1 MNPGRIYWYLGGE
14 TLHTGIYVDL
24 IRRLEDEGL
33 EVGLVSRLR
42 VSPDP
47 RATRRALRNRDRLGP
62 NRLEDVRASIRG
74 RVLQVPVWNL
84 LPSLSVP
91 ALAKTIGL
99 RRNDERPVVL
109 HTRQIVMAR
118 LAMALKRHWP
128 TVRLIVEME
137 GDDLAEVDYRKMR
150 TELPTLLQ
158 PLRWPLERAYYE
170 RAERRILRE
179 SDAVICVSHRLREV
193 MVERFALEPD
203 RAARVHVIPTLASCK
218 EFFFDVERRERTRRA
233 LGLQDRFVVLY
244 SGNLRARWQVP
255 EKLVEAFA
263 AVRQVRPNACFL
275 VLTQA
280 ADRVHLQPL
289 LDRAGIAGGD
299 VLMVT
304 CPHGQVVDHLC
315 AGDVGLLLRE
325 RHPMNEVAAPGKFAE
340 YVLSGL
346 PIVMTDGVG
355 DFSAPMRE
363 SDLACILPGLDDQD
377 DVQARIQHF
386 CRRDVTA
393 EQRSAFGAWAAERFA
408 VELAVPRI
416 ADLYREV

>member
-1 MNPGRIYWYLGGE
+1 MTAERSYWYLGGE
-14 TLHTGIYVDL
+14 ALHTGIYVDL

-62 NRLEDVRASIRG
+62 NRLEDVRAMIRG

-91 ALAKTIGL
+91 ALADAIGL
-99 RRNDERPVVL
+99 RGNDGRPVVV

-118 LAMALKRHWP
+118 LAMALKRRWP
-128 TVRLIVEME
+128 AVRLVVELE
-137 GDDLAEVDYRKMR
+137 GDDLAEVDYREMR
-150 TELPTLLQ
+150 TERPTPLES
-158 PLRWPLERAYYE
+158 LRWPLERVYYE

-179 SDAVICVSHRLREV
+179 SDAVICVSCRLRDV
-193 MVERFALEPD
+193 MVERFALPPE
-203 RAARVHVIPTLASCK
+203 RVRKLHVIPTLASRR
-218 EFFFDVERRERTRRA
+218 EFCFDVERRARTRQA
-233 LGLQDRFVVLY
+233 LGLRDRYVVVY

-255 EKLVEAFA
+255 EKLVEAF
-263 AVRQVRPNACFL
+263 VSIRQARPDACFL
-275 VLTQA
+275 VLTQI

-289 LDRAGIAGGD
+289 LDRAGVGAGD
-299 VLMVT
+299 VRMVT
-304 CPHGQVVDHLC
+304 SPHDQVVDHLC

-340 YVLSGL
+340 YALSGL
-346 PIVMTDGVG
+346 PIVMTDGIG

-363 SDLACILPGLDDQD
+363 ADLACILPGLGDQD
-377 DVQARIQHF
+377 DVQARIQRF
-386 CRRDVTA
+386 CRRDFTA

-416 ADLYREV
+416 ADLYRMV